1 MSLAQQGARRLRLEG
16 RVALVTGANRGIG
29 RALVEA
35 LLARGARKVYAAARR
50 PAALAELVA
59 ASEGRVV
66 ALQLDITD
74 ATEVERAVAQ
84 ADDVDL
90 LVNNAGVVGYS
101 FGQFADTAWLSAAR
115 QEFETNVVGTLRV
128 SQAFAPVLA
137 GHGGGAIVNLISVA
151 GLVGL
156 PPVFTYS
163 SSKAAL
169 HSITQT
175 TRQLLRGQ
183 GTFVA
188 GVYPGPVDTEMAE
201 RFPVQKVSAA
211 SAADAILDGLEQGL
225 EEIYPDPFAV
235 EYGDTY
241 AVNPKGL
248 ESRVAALSPAD

>member
-1 MSLAQQGARRLRLEG
+1 MSSELQIHG

-29 RALVEA
+29 RAIVEA
-35 LLARGARKVYAAARR
+35 LLARGARKVYAAARK
-50 PAALAELVA
+50 PEALAGLVA

-66 ALQLDITD
+66 ALRLDITNAAD
-74 ATEVERAVAQ
+74 VHDAVAQ

-90 LVNNAGVVGYS
+90 LVNNAGVVS
-101 FGQFADTAWLSAAR
+101 HAFGGFEDAAWLDAAP

-137 GHGGGAIVNLISVA
+137 RHGGGTIANVISVA
-151 GLVGL
+151 GLVGIPL
-156 PPVFTYS
+156 VLSYS

-188 GVYPGPVDTEMAE
+188 GVYHGPVDTDMAE
-201 RFPVQKVSAA
+201 RLPVTKISAA
-211 SAADAILDGLEQGL
+211 NVAKAILDGLEQGL
-225 EEIYPDPFAV
+225 EEIYPDPFAAD
-235 EYGDTY
+235 YGDIY

-248 ESRVAALSPAD
+248 EGRVAAMSAAD

>member
-1 MSLAQQGARRLRLEG
+1 MLSGLQVER

-29 RALVEA
+29 RAIVEA
-35 LLARGARKVYAAARR
+35 LLARGARKVYATARR
-50 PAALAELVA
+50 PEELAELVA

-66 ALQLDITD
+66 ALRLDITN
-74 ATEVERAVAQ
+74 ATQVEHTAAE

-90 LVNNAGVVGYS
+90 LVNNAGVVS
-101 FGQFADTAWLSAAR
+101 HAFGGFEDAAWLDAGR
-115 QEFETNVVGTLRV
+115 HEFETNVLGTLKV

-137 GHGGGAIVNLISVA
+137 RHAGGTIANISSVA
-151 GLVGL
+151 GLVGF
-156 PPVFTYS
+156 PPLITYS

-169 HSITQT
+169 HSITQS

-188 GVYPGPVDTEMAE
+188 GVYPGPVDTDMAAQ
-201 RFPVQKVSAA
+201 FTVPKVSAA
-211 SAADAILDGLEQGL
+211 SVAHAILDGLEQGL

-235 EYGDTY
+235 DYGDTY

-248 ESRVAALSPAD
+248 ESRIAAMIAAD

>member
-1 MSLAQQGARRLRLEG
+1 MSSGVQIKG

-29 RALVEA
+29 RAIVDA

-50 PAALAELVA
+50 PEALAERVA
-59 ASEGRVV
+59 ASEGRLV
-66 ALQLDITD
+66 ALRLDITNAAD
-74 ATEVERAVAQ
+74 VQRAVAQ
-84 ADDVDL
+84 ADDIDL
-90 LVNNAGVVGYS
+90 LVNNAGVVGHA
-101 FGQFADTAWLSAAR
+101 FGGFEDATWLDAAR

-137 GHGGGAIVNLISVA
+137 RRGGGAIANVVSVV
-151 GLVGL
+151 GLVGF
-156 PPVFTYS
+156 PPVLTYS

-175 TRQLLRGQ
+175 TRQLLRDQ
-183 GTFVA
+183 GTYVA

-211 SAADAILDGLEQGL
+211 SAADATLDGLEQGL
-225 EEIYPDPFAV
+225 EEIYPDPFAA
-235 EYGDTY
+235 EYGDIY

-248 ESRVAALSPAD
+248 EQRFAASAAD